1 MVSHIVLMKPRADLT
16 AAERQRFVDAFAR
29 AVREIPSVRQVRVGR
44 RILHGAAYEA
54 QMPDAADYVGV
65 IDFDNLEGLQAYLR
79 HPAHDALGTLFYEVL
94 SSGLAYDF
102 EAGGLDELLHVG
114 GFFQS

>member
-1 MVSHIVLMKPRADLT
+1 DLT
-16 AAERQRFVDAFAR
+16 AAERQAFVDAFTR
-29 AVREIPSVRQVRVGR
+29 AVREIPSVRHVRVGR
-44 RILHGAAYEA
+44 RILLGAAYEGR
-54 QMPDAADYVGV
+54 MPDAADYVGI
-65 IDFDNLEGLQAYLR
+65 IDFDDLEGLQTYLR
-79 HPAHDALGTLFYEVL
+79 HPAHDALGTMFYEVL